1 MKAENNKELER
12 SLIKFLLTDDI
23 PHYKK
28 YLKNISKFD
37 DEEIENLYLGNLKFN
52 FRSVNFKERS
62 FQYLL
67 IKFDKFG
74 SILESWYQNETRY
87 VFLKQLWKKN
97 PNFEDLKNLNENQR
111 EEKLPFITQWPNEIK
126 NEFNQII
133 DNYISN
139 DDILVVKIKEYLEG
153 QGKECKELLEYIIEA
168 IKKVKEKKTSK
179 KTEEKFIQNANNV
192 LYQIIM
198 LIILPGGGLATSID
212 GGSEN
217 TKGLS
222 KKGFDSILEYC
233 RNNSKNALENIVSLT
248 KKAFKNK
255 KFTAGAI
262 LALSLVNLAYSI
274 CEFNEISKEIDKKEV
289 YKERLE
295 RIKKSF
301 ENNSDPKLDY
311 KDDISFSN
319 EKIRKA
325 VDAVLKDFDDL
336 IKLISDI
343 EASIKKIK
351 QQEKKAWASTAI
363 SIVGF
368 IGSVTAAA
376 LTVGDSIRLAST
388 YFVGAGINA
397 ASGVVN
403 IEDIVKACEGIE
415 QLKEVLKEAIE
426 QRKIME
432 EKLNELL
439 SKEKMLHN
447 ECKKLKFDG

>member
-1 MKAENNKELER
+1 MKAENDKELER
-12 SLIKFLLTDDI
+12 LLIKFLLTDDV

-28 YLKNISKFD
+28 YLENISKFD

-153 QGKECKELLEYIIEA
+153 QGKECKELLEYIIA
-168 IKKVKEKKTSK
+168 SIKKVKEEKTSK
-179 KTEEKFIQNANNV
+179 KTEQKFIQNANNAF
-192 LYQIIM
+192 YQIIM
-198 LIILPGGGLATSID
+198 QIILPGVGAATSI
-212 GGSEN
+212 GGRSEIYER
-217 TKGLS
+217 LS
-222 KKGFDSILEYC
+222 KKGFDSIKEYC
-233 RNNSKNALENIVSLT
+233 SKNSKNTIENILSLA
-248 KKAFKNK
+248 KIACESGISAF
-255 KFTAGAI
+255 AY
-262 LALSLVNLAYSI
+262 LALSLVNLAWSI
-274 CEFNEISKEIDKKEV
+274 CEFKETSKEIDKIGV

-311 KDDISFSN
+311 KDDISSAN

-325 VDAVLKDFDDL
+325 IDAVRKDFDDL
-336 IKLISDI
+336 IELISDI

-351 QQEKKAWASTAI
+351 QQEKKAWISTAI
-363 SIVGF
+363 SITGF
-368 IGSVTAAA
+368 IGGVAVV
-376 LTVGDSIRLAST
+376 LTGGASIGLACTYGVGVVAH
-388 YFVGAGINA
+388 A
-397 ASGVVN
+397 ASGAIN
-403 IEDIVKACEGIE
+403 IRDIVKACDGIE